1 MELPHLPYL
10 LPISTQGKALS
21 YQPLGE
27 VGQLLG
33 NYFLKS
39 PFLLVILE
47 LNDNC
52 PKSKTALAKVLL
64 PQGKNELGSWAVIF
78 QNFYIN
84 NFIRP
89 YINNFYFFQL
99 KKLKVITQLP
109 KCSFYQQGQG
119 FWLGSCWAVGQLEI
133 FSMLLLSFDDSEDG

>member
-1 MELPHLPYL
+1 MP
-10 LPISTQGKALS
+10 

-64 PQGKNELGSWAVIF
+64 PQGKSELGSWAVIF

-89 YINNFYFFQL
+89 YINNFLFFSIEKMKSNYPTAQMQFL
-99 KKLKVITQLP
+99 SAGTRVL
-109 KCSFYQQGQG
+109 
-119 FWLGSCWAVGQLEI
+119 VGQLLGSWATRNFFHVIAE
-133 FSMLLLSFDDSEDG
+133 F

>member
-1 MELPHLPYL
+1 MDAYREHRRIIYAPPRGELADWWSCPICPVCYPY
-10 LPISTQGKALS
+10 PPKGKSCHISLWVK
-21 YQPLGE
+21 LGSCW
-27 VGQLLG
+27 VIGLG
-33 NYFLKS
+33 KS

-64 PQGKNELGSWAVIF
+64 PQGKSELGSWAVIF

-119 FWLGSCWAVGQLEI
+119 F
-133 FSMLLLSFDDSEDG
+133 